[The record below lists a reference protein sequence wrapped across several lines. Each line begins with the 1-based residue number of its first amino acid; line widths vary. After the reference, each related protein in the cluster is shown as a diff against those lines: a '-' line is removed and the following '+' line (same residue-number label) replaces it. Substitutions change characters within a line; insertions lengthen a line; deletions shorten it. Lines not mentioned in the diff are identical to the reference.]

1 MPRRTLLFAALALA
15 GAALF
20 VRLGFWQL
28 DRLHQRRQRN
38 ALIMARIAAAPVA
51 WSALPHDT
59 TARYRRVRLVGAP
72 DYDHE
77 IVLVGRSREGSPGV
91 NLVTPLRVSGSDSA
105 VLVNR
110 GWVYSPD
117 ATVVDQRRW
126 REGDTLSVEGYIESF
141 NPPGPADLPAHQL
154 RARRLSH
161 HAVSARLPYPVA
173 PVYVVAVDPNRL
185 PRADAIARL
194 PLPTPD
200 EGPHFGYALQW
211 FSFAVIAVVGAG
223 IAVANGVRERRGSRL

>member
-1 MPRRTLLFAALALA
+1 MPRRLVIFAALALA

-38 ALIMARIAAAPVA
+38 AVVMARIASPPAE

-59 TARYRRVRLVGAP
+59 AARYRRVHVAGAP

-77 IVLVGRSREGSPGV
+77 IVLVGRSREESPGV
-91 NLVTPLRVSGSDSA
+91 DLVTPLRVAGSDTA

-117 ATVVDQRRW
+117 ATTVDRARW
-126 REGDTLSVEGYIESF
+126 REREGDTLRVDGYVESF
-141 NPPGPADLPAHQL
+141 TSPGPGDLPAHQWV
-154 RARRLSH
+154 ARRLSH
-161 HAVSARLPYPVA
+161 RAVSARLPYPVA
-173 PVYVVAVDPNRL
+173 PVYVVAVDTGR
-185 PRADAIARL
+185 PRPDAVARL
-194 PLPTPD
+194 PIPTPD
-200 EGPHFGYALQW
+200 EGPHLGYALQW

-223 IAVANGVRERRGSRL
+223 IAVAGSVRRS

>member
-1 MPRRTLLFAALALA
+1 MPRRLVIFAALALA

-28 DRLHQRRQRN
+28 DRLHQRRRRN
-38 ALIMARIAAAPVA
+38 AVVMARIAVAPVD

-77 IVLVGRSREGSPGV
+77 IVLVGRTREGSPGV
-91 NLVTPLRVSGSDSA
+91 NLVTPVRVAGSDTA

-117 ATVVDQRRW
+117 ATTIDQRRW
-126 REGDTLSVEGYIESF
+126 REGDTLRVEGYVEAF
-141 NPPGPADLPAHQL
+141 TTGGPGDLPAHQWL
-154 RARRLSH
+154 ARRLGYR
-161 HAVSARLPYPVA
+161 AVSARLPYPVA
-173 PVYVVAVDPNRL
+173 PVYVVAVAAGRPT
-185 PRADAIARL
+185 RADAVARL

-200 EGPHFGYALQW
+200 EGPHLGYALQW

-223 IAVANGVRERRGSRL
+223 IAVGTGLREGRSSRL